1 MIREDEWK
9 RFEVL
14 AIDRKPFEEANAYLD
29 DIRNVSEVAK
39 ASLKRG
45 QQVTEVGADPI
56 QVFEKFGLGDCGKTL
71 PEWEK
76 DKIVGPTYV
85 ESEEEEEDI
94 DEMEFDGEDSGE
106 EEEHDDEKWS
116 DLDNDEMEVPPSSAR
131 GGKRKRGGRKEPEEE
146 EEVMPTSGR
155 SRRANAGKKTE
166 TYSPTKVAEEQRAR
180 QEAMQPKVVVKEE
193 QIPFNDPEME
203 HALGERR
210 KLALIARRQNR
221 VRIFFDSSNSGGSEC
236 GKGRRRYS
244 DSSTINTF
252 RRRWGRKRLQNRA
265 TRIKISTRTLESL
278 RSRTRLARPLG
289 VA

>member
-1 MIREDEWK
+1 MRED
-9 RFEVL
+9 FT
-14 AIDRKPFEEANAYLD
+14 
-29 DIRNVSEVAK
+29 
-39 ASLKRG
+39 G
-45 QQVTEVGADPI
+45 
-56 QVFEKFGLGDCGKTL
+56 GK
-71 PEWEK
+71 K

-116 DLDNDEMEVPPSSAR
+116 DLDNDEREVPPSSAR

-193 QIPFNDPEME
+193 PIPFNDPEME
-203 HALGERR
+203 LRSKSAENWRFR
-210 KLALIARRQNR
+210 TPPK
-221 VRIFFDSSNSGGSEC
+221 
-236 GKGRRRYS
+236 
-244 DSSTINTF
+244 SSTN
-252 RRRWGRKRLQNRA
+252 L
-265 TRIKISTRTLESL
+265 L
-278 RSRTRLARPLG
+278 
-289 VA
+289 